1 LTCVPLSPI
10 EVPRVYRK
18 SHSLPLKLHEIPDNP
33 SKGVAYYLIHT
44 VLMSLTLYSNKF
56 LFNLNPFVSVLQ
68 FTFVRGV
75 CSAMLSLGWSF
86 GNLHKNL
93 IGSVDKE
100 CLPSLVF
107 RCVQGA
113 LSVFISFLCL
123 KDFSVSIVGIVCSLT
138 PLMVCLLAYFTLG
151 EK

>member
-1 LTCVPLSPI
+1 VPLSPI
-10 EVPRVYRK
+10 EVPHIYRK
-18 SHSLPLKLHEIPDNP
+18 SHSLPLNLSDTPDNP
-33 SKGVAYYLIHT
+33 GKGVTYYLIHT

-75 CSAMLSLGWSF
+75 CSSMLSLGWSF
-86 GNLHKNL
+86 GSLHKNL
-93 IGSVDKE
+93 IGSVDRE

-123 KDFSVSIVGIVCSLT
+123 KYFSVSIVGIVCSLT
-138 PLMVCLLAYFTLG
+138 PLMVCLLAYFALG